1 MLLGGRVGKTQIEF
15 GAKALRLPAKNVGQA
30 TVRVVGLFA
39 RERQPGEDFS
49 AWLER
54 SGGAS
59 AVGAELKDLDNFP
72 TPDERADFYVDFD
85 ETGPFS
91 GDVGAGE
98 CAGA

>member
-1 MLLGGRVGKTQIEF
+1 M
-15 GAKALRLPAKNVGQA
+15 
-30 TVRVVGLFA
+30 RVVGRFA
-39 RERQPGEDFS
+39 SEREAGEDFT

-54 SGGAS
+54 AGGAS
-59 AVGAELKDLDNFP
+59 AVGTDLKDLDSFP
-72 TPDERADFYVDFD
+72 LPDEQPDFYVDFD